1 MRILYEA
8 SSAVEAHLL
17 KDLLAQEGVPASIHG
32 EFLQGAMGELPAAGL
47 VRLMVADE
55 HYAAGRALIAR
66 WEAAAPS
73 DCADTPDDAVRPV
86 ADERRRP
93 PTRNPRG
100 MWIAVAIVAAACWLY
115 ARALEAAVGDD
126 GESCIPCAE
135 GHLIVATPEALAR

>member
-17 KDLLAQEGVPASIHG
+17 KDLLGQEGVPASIHG

-55 HYAAGRALIAR
+55 HYAAGRALIER
-66 WEAAAPS
+66 WEAAAPAVRDDS
-73 DCADTPDDAVRPV
+73 PDDAVRPA
-86 ADERRRP
+86 ADDRRRP
-93 PTRNPRG
+93 STRNPRG

-115 ARALEAAVGDD
+115 ARALEASVGGCMECRVPDAD
-126 GESCIPCAE
+126 RRLVMSA
-135 GHLIVATPEALAR
+135 PEAHAR

>member
-66 WEAAAPS
+66 WEAAATS
-73 DCADTPDDAVRPV
+73 GHDDSHDDAVRPA
-86 ADERRRP
+86 ADDRRRT

-115 ARALEAAVGDD
+115 ARALEASIGDC
-126 GESCIPCAE
+126 GECRVPDAGS
-135 GHLIVATPEALAR
+135 HVIVAAPEALSS

>member
-66 WEAAAPS
+66 WEAATPAGR
-73 DCADTPDDAVRPV
+73 DDTPDDAVRPA
-86 ADERRRP
+86 ADDRRRQA
-93 PTRNPRG
+93 TRNPRG

-115 ARALEAAVGDD
+115 ARALEASVGD
-126 GESCIPCAE
+126 GAECRIPGADR
-135 GHLIVATPEALAR
+135 HLRVATPEALAR